1 MTILGGALQD
11 YNSLN
16 ENKKLVKLLP
26 AANEMVRLL
35 VNAKGINLNEW
46 NILSQPELSWKFT
59 ALMDAV
65 AFPDIVKLLLDK
77 GALID
82 LQDDWLEWDGKLHES
97 GGNTALMLAIGNE
110 QETHTE
116 SAKILIERGAKID
129 LQNRMYETALMLAV
143 HNTEIAK
150 ILIDKG
156 AKIDIQDVGGE
167 TALMKAA
174 GKYTDVVK
182 LLLDKGANIL
192 TRQQAKYDFS
202 QNALDYAAKA
212 GNIPAAKLILAKAV
226 SLGVKDEIIRV
237 ALHWAVLGNQV
248 EMAKYLLDEG
258 AYIEGNDKTAGY
270 TPLMETSNFEMVQ
283 LLVKRGAKVNAKN
296 FMNYT
301 PLHKAV
307 FNFMDPKNN
316 EKECEKIINF
326 LLDNGAVVD
335 VQDKNGI
342 TPLMGAVQKITP
354 VKILLGKGAN
364 VNLQNTN
371 GETALMYAVKG
382 GLLKVVLTS
391 PLIGSFTDAVKMLL
405 DKGADVNLQ
414 DKSGKTA
421 LMHAAGAVSASGDK
435 YSSYTDMIQ
444 LLLDRGAKLETTD
457 KEGHTALFW
466 AQRYGRTLSSE
477 LLLSKGA
484 NPNQKYDRKT
494 DKSNIKAG
502 IVGTWTSTMKVDVAV
517 KRESFTIV
525 NKVIF
530 NADWSYSKTTTVSGQ
545 TTPDGGGY
553 NAYDLRD
560 GRIWLTNKMGIP
572 AVLEYRFEGATLIL
586 NGEKY
591 TKVQK
596 K

>member
-1 MTILGGALQD
+1 
-11 YNSLN
+11 
-16 ENKKLVKLLP
+16 
-26 AANEMVRLL
+26 
-35 VNAKGINLNEW
+35 
-46 NILSQPELSWKFT
+46 
-59 ALMDAV
+59 
-65 AFPDIVKLLLDK
+65 
-77 GALID
+77 
-82 LQDDWLEWDGKLHES
+82 
-97 GGNTALMLAIGNE
+97 
-110 QETHTE
+110 
-116 SAKILIERGAKID
+116 
-129 LQNRMYETALMLAV
+129 
-143 HNTEIAK
+143 
-150 ILIDKG
+150 
-156 AKIDIQDVGGE
+156 
-167 TALMKAA
+167 
-174 GKYTDVVK
+174 
-182 LLLDKGANIL
+182 
-192 TRQQAKYDFS
+192 
-202 QNALDYAAKA
+202 
-212 GNIPAAKLILAKAV
+212 
-226 SLGVKDEIIRV
+226 
-237 ALHWAVLGNQV
+237 
-248 EMAKYLLDEG
+248 
-258 AYIEGNDKTAGY
+258 
-270 TPLMETSNFEMVQ
+270 
-283 LLVKRGAKVNAKN
+283 
-296 FMNYT
+296 
-301 PLHKAV
+301 
-307 FNFMDPKNN
+307 
-316 EKECEKIINF
+316 
-326 LLDNGAVVD
+326 
-335 VQDKNGI
+335 
-342 TPLMGAVQKITP
+342 
-354 VKILLGKGAN
+354 
-364 VNLQNTN
+364 
-371 GETALMYAVKG
+371 MYAVKG